1 MWKKTIIKN
10 TQLKQRPVPYSQGT
24 IDINLTNCITAD
36 EITDLSNKLDIV
48 LNTGMWNWCKFEFSC
63 NF

>member
-48 LNTGMWNWCKFEFSC
+48 LNTGMWN
-63 NF
+63 